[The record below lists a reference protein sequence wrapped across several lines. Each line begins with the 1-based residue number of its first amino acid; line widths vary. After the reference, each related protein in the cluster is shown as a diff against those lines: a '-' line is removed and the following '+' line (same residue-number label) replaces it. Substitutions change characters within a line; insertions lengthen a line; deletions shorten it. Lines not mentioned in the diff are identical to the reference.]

1 MLPFSEPWRTALWL
15 CAGAAAFLFGERLA
29 IRYGA
34 GALARRWVGLPAGG
48 LVALG
53 CAARFGGVQ
62 AVLALIACALLYAL
76 GRVDAAT
83 MVLPD
88 PLCALLG
95 LLALPWVLAARLGG
109 AAWGPLLFE
118 HTVSAVTISLPLALL
133 RRVWPGCLGG
143 TSSFWRPRGCGSAG
157 RLCRRFCWRH
167 LRPGPGLWPG
177 WLPAGCAPACSLRS
191 GRSCAPQRWSHC
203 LGAKSS
209 SAGFTAGCS
218 EYSPA

>member
-1 MLPFSEPWRTALWL
+1 MLPFSETWRTALWL

-62 AVLALIACALLYAL
+62 AVLALIACVLLYAL

-109 AAWGPLLFE
+109 AAGGPLLFE

-143 TSSFWRPRGCGSAG
+143 GDVKFLAAAGLWLGWAVVPAFLLATLAAGAWSVAGVAAG
-157 RLCRRFCWRH
+157 RL
-167 LRPGPGLWPG
+167 RPGVQFAFGPFLCAAAVVALFGSEEFIG
-177 WLPAGCAPACSLRS
+177 WFYGGML
-191 GRSCAPQRWSHC
+191 
-203 LGAKSS
+203 
-209 SAGFTAGCS
+209 
-218 EYSPA
+218 

>member
-1 MLPFSEPWRTALWL
+1 MLPGMPGKGLPMLPFSETWRTALWL

-62 AVLALIACALLYAL
+62 AVLALAACVLLYAL

-95 LLALPWVLAARLGG
+95 LLALPWVLAAWLGG

-118 HTVSAVTISLPLALL
+118 HTVSAVTVSLPLALL
-133 RRVWPGCLGG
+133 RRVWP
-143 TSSFWRPRGCGSAG
+143 
-157 RLCRRFCWRH
+157 
-167 LRPGPGLWPG
+167 
-177 WLPAGCAPACSLRS
+177 ACSL
-191 GRSCAPQRWSHC
+191 
-203 LGAKSS
+203 
-209 SAGFTAGCS
+209 
-218 EYSPA
+218 

>member
-1 MLPFSEPWRTALWL
+1 MLPFSETWRTALWL

-95 LLALPWVLAARLGG
+95 LLALPWVLAAWLGG

-118 HTVSAVTISLPLALL
+118 HTVSAVTITGVKFLAAA
-133 RRVWPGCLGG
+133 
-143 TSSFWRPRGCGSAG
+143 GCGSAG

-177 WLPAGCAPACSLRS
+177 WLPAGCAPACSLHS